1 MTVTDT
7 ISQADE
13 LRLNTI
19 SDEQKAAWVMG
30 LDQQIGERIDM
41 ASYVHSWPAG
51 DGELLLPAPY
61 DRVYVLYLCSQID
74 YYNNERY
81 QWSLAKLSPAEY
93 YRYVTT
99 GEYPIPVT
107 GDIQASVPGGAA
119 PEPPEF
125 NAFVSG
131 EGIEKGEA
139 SASPSPQT

>member
-41 ASYVHSWPAG
+41 DAYVHSWPAG

-74 YYNNERY
+74 YYNNETALYGNDKAVYDEAMSEAMAWWRR
-81 QWSLAKLSPAEY
+81 QHCPDN
-93 YRYVTT
+93 T
-99 GEYPIPVT
+99 GNVQVM
-107 GDIQASVPGGAA
+107 G
-119 PEPPEF
+119 
-125 NAFVSG
+125 
-131 EGIEKGEA
+131 
-139 SASPSPQT
+139 

>member
-13 LRLNTI
+13 LRLHTI

-74 YYNNERY
+74 YYNNETALYGNDKAVYDEAMSEAMAWWRR
-81 QWSLAKLSPAEY
+81 QHCPDS
-93 YRYVTT
+93 T
-99 GEYPIPVT
+99 GNVQVM
-107 GDIQASVPGGAA
+107 G
-119 PEPPEF
+119 
-125 NAFVSG
+125 
-131 EGIEKGEA
+131 
-139 SASPSPQT
+139 

>member
-41 ASYVHSWPAG
+41 ASYEHSWPAG

-74 YYNNERY
+74 YYNNETALYGNDKAVYDEAMSEAMAWWRR
-81 QWSLAKLSPAEY
+81 QHCPDN
-93 YRYVTT
+93 T
-99 GEYPIPVT
+99 GNVQVM
-107 GDIQASVPGGAA
+107 G
-119 PEPPEF
+119 
-125 NAFVSG
+125 
-131 EGIEKGEA
+131 
-139 SASPSPQT
+139 

>member
-41 ASYVHSWPAG
+41 DSYVHSWPAG
-51 DGELLLPAPY
+51 DVELLLPAPY

-74 YYNNERY
+74 YYNNETALYGNDKAVYDEAMSEAMAWWRR
-81 QWSLAKLSPAEY
+81 QHCPDN
-93 YRYVTT
+93 T
-99 GEYPIPVT
+99 GNVQVM
-107 GDIQASVPGGAA
+107 G
-119 PEPPEF
+119 
-125 NAFVSG
+125 
-131 EGIEKGEA
+131 
-139 SASPSPQT
+139 

>member
-41 ASYVHSWPAG
+41 DSYVHSWPAG

-74 YYNNERY
+74 YYNNETALYGNDKAVYDEAMSEAMAWWRR
-81 QWSLAKLSPAEY
+81 QHCPDN
-93 YRYVTT
+93 T
-99 GEYPIPVT
+99 GNVQVM
-107 GDIQASVPGGAA
+107 G
-119 PEPPEF
+119 
-125 NAFVSG
+125 
-131 EGIEKGEA
+131 
-139 SASPSPQT
+139 

>member
-30 LDQQIGERIDM
+30 LDQQIGERIDT

-74 YYNNERY
+74 YYNNETALYGNDKAVYDEAMSEAMAWWRR
-81 QWSLAKLSPAEY
+81 QHCPDN
-93 YRYVTT
+93 T
-99 GEYPIPVT
+99 GNVRVM
-107 GDIQASVPGGAA
+107 G
-119 PEPPEF
+119 
-125 NAFVSG
+125 
-131 EGIEKGEA
+131 
-139 SASPSPQT
+139 

>member
-41 ASYVHSWPAG
+41 DSYVHSWPAG

-74 YYNNERY
+74 YYNNETALYGNDKAVYDEAMREAMAWWRR
-81 QWSLAKLSPAEY
+81 QHCPDN
-93 YRYVTT
+93 T
-99 GEYPIPVT
+99 GNVQVM
-107 GDIQASVPGGAA
+107 G
-119 PEPPEF
+119 
-125 NAFVSG
+125 
-131 EGIEKGEA
+131 
-139 SASPSPQT
+139 

>member
-7 ISQADE
+7 LSQADE

-41 ASYVHSWPAG
+41 DSYVHSWPAG

-74 YYNNERY
+74 YYNNETALYGNDKAVYDEAMSEAMAWWRR
-81 QWSLAKLSPAEY
+81 QHCPDN
-93 YRYVTT
+93 T
-99 GEYPIPVT
+99 GNVQVM
-107 GDIQASVPGGAA
+107 G
-119 PEPPEF
+119 
-125 NAFVSG
+125 
-131 EGIEKGEA
+131 
-139 SASPSPQT
+139 

>member
-30 LDQQIGERIDM
+30 LDQQIGERIDV
-41 ASYVHSWPAG
+41 ASYVQSWPAG

-74 YYNNERY
+74 YYNNETALYGNDKAVYDEAMSEAMAWWRR
-81 QWSLAKLSPAEY
+81 QHCPDN
-93 YRYVTT
+93 T
-99 GEYPIPVT
+99 GNVQVM
-107 GDIQASVPGGAA
+107 G
-119 PEPPEF
+119 
-125 NAFVSG
+125 
-131 EGIEKGEA
+131 
-139 SASPSPQT
+139 

>member
-7 ISQADE
+7 LSQADE

-41 ASYVHSWPAG
+41 PSYVHSWPAG

-74 YYNNERY
+74 YYNNETALYGNDKAVYDEAMSEAMAWWRR
-81 QWSLAKLSPAEY
+81 QHCPDN
-93 YRYVTT
+93 T
-99 GEYPIPVT
+99 GNVQVM
-107 GDIQASVPGGAA
+107 G
-119 PEPPEF
+119 
-125 NAFVSG
+125 
-131 EGIEKGEA
+131 
-139 SASPSPQT
+139 

>member
-19 SDEQKAAWVMG
+19 SDEQKAAWVTG

-41 ASYVHSWPAG
+41 DSYVHSWPAG

-74 YYNNERY
+74 YYNNETALYGNDKAVYDEAMSEAMAWWRR
-81 QWSLAKLSPAEY
+81 QHCPDN
-93 YRYVTT
+93 T
-99 GEYPIPVT
+99 GNVQVM
-107 GDIQASVPGGAA
+107 G
-119 PEPPEF
+119 
-125 NAFVSG
+125 
-131 EGIEKGEA
+131 
-139 SASPSPQT
+139 

>member
-41 ASYVHSWPAG
+41 VSYVHSWPAG

-74 YYNNERY
+74 YYNNETALYGNDKAVYDEAMSEAMAWWRR
-81 QWSLAKLSPAEY
+81 QHCPDN
-93 YRYVTT
+93 T
-99 GEYPIPVT
+99 GNVQVM
-107 GDIQASVPGGAA
+107 G
-119 PEPPEF
+119 
-125 NAFVSG
+125 
-131 EGIEKGEA
+131 
-139 SASPSPQT
+139 

>member
-41 ASYVHSWPAG
+41 ASYGHSWPAG

-74 YYNNERY
+74 YYNNETALY
-81 QWSLAKLSPAEY
+81 GNDKAVY
-93 YRYVTT
+93 
-99 GEYPIPVT
+99 
-107 GDIQASVPGGAA
+107 D
-119 PEPPEF
+119 
-125 NAFVSG
+125 
-131 EGIEKGEA
+131 EA
-139 SASPSPQT
+139 MSEAMAWWRRQHCPDNIGNVQVMG

>member
-41 ASYVHSWPAG
+41 DSYVHSWPAG
-51 DGELLLPAPY
+51 DGGLLLPAPY

-74 YYNNERY
+74 YYNNETALYGNDKAVYDEAMSEAMAWWRR
-81 QWSLAKLSPAEY
+81 QHCPDN
-93 YRYVTT
+93 T
-99 GEYPIPVT
+99 GNVQVM
-107 GDIQASVPGGAA
+107 G
-119 PEPPEF
+119 
-125 NAFVSG
+125 
-131 EGIEKGEA
+131 
-139 SASPSPQT
+139 

>member
-7 ISQADE
+7 LSQADE

-41 ASYVHSWPAG
+41 ASYVHNWPAD

-74 YYNNERY
+74 YYNNETALYGNDKAVYDEAMSEAMAWWRR
-81 QWSLAKLSPAEY
+81 QHCPDN
-93 YRYVTT
+93 T
-99 GEYPIPVT
+99 GNVQVM
-107 GDIQASVPGGAA
+107 G
-119 PEPPEF
+119 
-125 NAFVSG
+125 
-131 EGIEKGEA
+131 
-139 SASPSPQT
+139 

>member
-7 ISQADE
+7 LSQADE

-41 ASYVHSWPAG
+41 ASYAHSWPAG

-74 YYNNERY
+74 YYNNETALYGNDKAVYDEAMSEAMAWWRR
-81 QWSLAKLSPAEY
+81 QHCPDN
-93 YRYVTT
+93 T
-99 GEYPIPVT
+99 GNVQVM
-107 GDIQASVPGGAA
+107 G
-119 PEPPEF
+119 
-125 NAFVSG
+125 
-131 EGIEKGEA
+131 
-139 SASPSPQT
+139 

>member
-41 ASYVHSWPAG
+41 DSYVHSWPAG

-61 DRVYVLYLCSQID
+61 DRVYVLYLCTQID
-74 YYNNERY
+74 YYNNETALYGNDKAVYDEAISEAMAWWRR
-81 QWSLAKLSPAEY
+81 QHCPDN
-93 YRYVTT
+93 T
-99 GEYPIPVT
+99 GNVQVM
-107 GDIQASVPGGAA
+107 G
-119 PEPPEF
+119 
-125 NAFVSG
+125 
-131 EGIEKGEA
+131 
-139 SASPSPQT
+139 

>member
-19 SDEQKAAWVMG
+19 SDEQKAAWVIE

-41 ASYVHSWPAG
+41 VSYVHNWPSG

-74 YYNNERY
+74 YYNNETALYGNDKAVYDEAISEAMAWWRR
-81 QWSLAKLSPAEY
+81 QHCPDN
-93 YRYVTT
+93 T
-99 GEYPIPVT
+99 GNVQVM
-107 GDIQASVPGGAA
+107 G
-119 PEPPEF
+119 
-125 NAFVSG
+125 
-131 EGIEKGEA
+131 
-139 SASPSPQT
+139 

>member
-41 ASYVHSWPAG
+41 DSYVHSWPAG
-51 DGELLLPAPY
+51 DGELLPAPY

-74 YYNNERY
+74 YYNNETALYGNDKAVYDEAMSEAMAWWRR
-81 QWSLAKLSPAEY
+81 QHCPDN
-93 YRYVTT
+93 T
-99 GEYPIPVT
+99 GNVQVM
-107 GDIQASVPGGAA
+107 G
-119 PEPPEF
+119 
-125 NAFVSG
+125 
-131 EGIEKGEA
+131 
-139 SASPSPQT
+139 

>member
-41 ASYVHSWPAG
+41 DSYVHSWPAG
-51 DGELLLPAPY
+51 DGELPAPY

-74 YYNNERY
+74 YYNNETALYGNDKAVYDEAMSEAMAWWRR
-81 QWSLAKLSPAEY
+81 QHCPDN
-93 YRYVTT
+93 T
-99 GEYPIPVT
+99 GNVQVM
-107 GDIQASVPGGAA
+107 G
-119 PEPPEF
+119 
-125 NAFVSG
+125 
-131 EGIEKGEA
+131 
-139 SASPSPQT
+139 